1 MARPEIDISAEQVY
15 KLAKLGAKTVEIADF
30 FNCSVDTIDRR
41 FAEELT
47 KGKAELKISLRK
59 WQLEHAQKGN
69 ASLLIWLGKQMLDQ
83 VDKFEVAGDKEAPLN
98 LTLNYERKKKPSSE

>member
-1 MARPEIDISAEQVY
+1 MARPEIEIDKDQVY

-41 FAEELT
+41 FADELR
-47 KGKAELKISLRK
+47 KGRADLKISLRR
-59 WQLEHAQKGN
+59 WQLEYAQKGN

-83 VDKFEVAGDKEAPLN
+83 VDSVELSNDSALN
-98 LTLNYERKKKPSSE
+98 LTLNYERKKKPASE